1 MSIARTVAVGG
12 HPPTPGWLRS
22 CPSSHWPCGY
32 RCGMG
37 PRDEHVRTGRR
48 WVPALV
54 GLCVMVAASACTA
67 AGSAEEQPSVATADA
82 GSATT
87 TDPATPVSPED
98 PTSEAAASPEAAVAT
113 GLPANATALDF
124 SARRLD
130 GGTIDGVQLAGGPVV
145 LWMWAPWCPQ
155 CNREAKHVAEA
166 LQRHGGE
173 ITFVGMAGH
182 DTEDAHRAFVDE
194 HGLDAMLHVVDE
206 DGSLWSQYGINYQP
220 AWVFIDEDGVTEVV
234 AGGLYDD
241 LEPRLQALLDR

>member
-1 MSIARTVAVGG
+1 
-12 HPPTPGWLRS
+12 
-22 CPSSHWPCGY
+22 
-32 RCGMG
+32 MG

-48 WVPALV
+48 WVPALI
-54 GLCVMVAASACTA
+54 GLCVMVVASACTA
-67 AGSAEEQPSVATADA
+67 AGSAEEQRSVATADA
-82 GSATT
+82 SGAADAVGAATT
-87 TDPATPVSPED
+87 EPATPASPED
-98 PTSEAAASPEAAVAT
+98 ASSEVAPSPEAPVAT
-113 GLPANATALDF
+113 GLPANASALDF

-155 CNREAKHVAEA
+155 CNREAAHVAEA
-166 LQRHGGE
+166 LQRHGGQ

-182 DTEDAHRAFVDE
+182 DTDEAHRAFVDE

-206 DGSLWSQYGINYQP
+206 DGSLWSQYGVNYQP
-220 AWVFIDEDGVTEVV
+220 AWVFVDEDGTTEVV